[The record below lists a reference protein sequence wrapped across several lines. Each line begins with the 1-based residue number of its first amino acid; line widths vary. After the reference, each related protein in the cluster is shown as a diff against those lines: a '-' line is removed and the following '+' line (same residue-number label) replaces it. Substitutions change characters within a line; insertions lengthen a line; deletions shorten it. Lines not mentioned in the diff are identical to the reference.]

1 MSKSL
6 ILLPLILTSG
16 CLLDPKAT
24 HQGEVQQKAPEIT
37 VNIPPLDPALKDS
50 AGKAAEG
57 VKAEINTR
65 MKTVQDSI
73 SGLITGK
80 IDEVKDLVKLEA
92 KVDARA
98 QLDARLS
105 AVLQAIGKLETTI
118 NGDLTNTATAQ
129 ADVRASLKGL
139 SENLIALRA
148 DLKVSVDGVQTG
160 IANRI
165 EKKMEILQQDI
176 KANSGRDTNFFPP
189 QAVEVMKSQ
198 YHVMII
204 VILTMKAILLAIAGY
219 VYKSTK
225 SREENYARLLMKA
238 MGEISPDRAKELS
251 KEM

>member
-1 MSKSL
+1 MKKSL
-6 ILLPLILTSG
+6 VFLPLILISG
-16 CLLDPKAT
+16 CLLDPKTT
-24 HQGEVQQKAPEIT
+24 HQGVVQQKAPEIT
-37 VNIPPLDPALKDS
+37 VNVPPLDPSLKDS

-65 MKTVQDSI
+65 MKTVQDAL

-80 IDEVKDLVKLEA
+80 IDEIKDLVHLDA

-98 QLDARLS
+98 RLDASLS

-118 NGDLTNTATAQ
+118 NGDVTNSASAQ
-129 ADVRASLKGL
+129 ADVRASLKAL
-139 SENLIALRA
+139 SDNVVSLRA
-148 DLKVSVDGVQTG
+148 DLKVSIDGVQTG

-165 EKKMEILQQDI
+165 EKKMELLQQT
-176 KANSGRDTNFFPP
+176 ANSGHDTNFFPP

-198 YHVMII
+198 YHVMIV

-225 SREENYARLLMKA
+225 AREENYARLLMKA
-238 MGEISPDRAKELS
+238 MGELAPERAQEIS